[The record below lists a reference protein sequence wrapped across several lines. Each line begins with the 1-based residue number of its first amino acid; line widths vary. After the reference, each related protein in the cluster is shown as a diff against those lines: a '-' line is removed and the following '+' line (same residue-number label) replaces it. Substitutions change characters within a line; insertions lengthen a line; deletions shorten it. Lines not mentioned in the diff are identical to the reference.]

1 MPAPLNVLIVEDSVA
16 DAELVLRELRRAGY
30 DPNWRRVDTEAA
42 FLAQLGPDL
51 DLVLSD
57 FRMPQFG
64 GMRALELLHERQP
77 GIPFIL
83 ISGTI
88 GEDAAVQAM
97 KHGAID
103 YLLKDRLTRLGSAVA
118 HALTES
124 RLARERR
131 QAELALQIAHHQLG
145 QLLEQSPAV
154 LYVLKL
160 EGEKI
165 IPQLA
170 SEHIV
175 ELLGFTPAETLTH
188 EWWVNRLHPDDRE
201 AAVASFGET
210 LEAGT
215 SRTEYRVQHKHGGY
229 RWIDDARRVLRDAA
243 GKPIEFIGVWSDISE
258 RKRAEEVLARA
269 SGRLARDR
277 RRSVRLELLILALV
291 AGSVYALAAAFGW
304 FEVLRGWF
312 PVRTLQQWHGIM
324 FAVIFLAAGLAVFA
338 FRRWRET
345 VTELSSHQQVQ
356 AALSLMHDELD
367 LRVKQRT
374 AELRG
379 ANEALRT
386 EIADRQRAVEALRV
400 SEERFRSY
408 FELGLIGMAITAPT
422 FEILEVNN
430 ELCKIVGYP
439 PDELRGKT
447 WVDFTHPDDLETSNA
462 QYARISAG
470 AIDGYAQEKRYL
482 HKDGRVVYAMLAV
495 RCARRKDGAIDYLIA
510 LVEDITERKR
520 SELALVESEARFRAL
535 AENIQEVFWIT
546 GPSQRPMVYV
556 SPGYERIWG
565 RTCASL
571 YAAPLEWLHS
581 IHPDDRAR
589 VEAAMKTKQVA
600 GTYDEEYRILRPDG
614 MERWIRDRAF
624 PVRGPDG
631 ALQHMVG
638 VAEDITESKR
648 LHEQFLRAQ
657 RMEAIGTLAG
667 GIAHDLNNILAPVLM
682 APALLRGAIKT
693 EGDQKLLDMIEQGAQ
708 RGSNIVR
715 QLLTF
720 SRGSGGERVSVQLR
734 HLVKEMV
741 GIMRETFP
749 RDIVIEDHTS
759 RDLRPVLGDPT
770 QLHQV
775 LMNLCVN
782 ARDAM
787 PGGGSLRLAA
797 ENRDLGPAE
806 VAPHAPAKPGPFV
819 ALSVTDS
826 GQGIPADIV
835 GRIFDPFFTTK
846 PPSKGTGLGLSTVLG
861 IVRSHHGFITVA
873 SVPGTG
879 TAFTVHLPAAAREEG
894 GPGAA
899 EPDAPPRGRGELI
912 LVVDDEAPIRAA
924 TRLTL
929 EKFGYRVLTAADGAE
944 ALATFLRNRA
954 TVQLVLTDVMMPVMG
969 GLGLIRALRAADPR
983 VKVVATSGL
992 NDQASYA
999 ELKAAGVDDIL
1010 AKPCGPRELLAALH
1024 TQLLPAA

>member
-1 MPAPLNVLIVEDSVA
+1 MPEPLNVLIVEDSQA
-16 DAELVLRELRRAGY
+16 DAELILRELRRAGY
-30 DPNWRRVDTEAA
+30 EPTWSRVDTEPA
-42 FLAQLGPDL
+42 FLERLNPEVK
-51 DLVLSD
+51 LVLSD
-57 FRMPQFG
+57 FQMPQFNG
-64 GMRALELLHERQP
+64 LRALALLNERQP

-83 ISGTI
+83 VSGTI
-88 GEDAAVQAM
+88 GEDAAVEAM
-97 KHGAID
+97 RHGAID
-103 YLLKDRLTRLGSAVA
+103 YLLKDRLGRLGSAVA
-118 HALTES
+118 HALAEFQS
-124 RLARERR
+124 RRERR
-131 QAELALQIAHHQLG
+131 EAEMALRIAHG
-145 QLLEQSPAV
+145 QLSQLMERSPVV

-160 EGEKI
+160 DGDAI

-175 ELLGFTPAETLTH
+175 ELLGFTPAETLTYQ
-188 EWWVNRLHPDDRE
+188 WWLGRLHPDDRE
-201 AAVASFGET
+201 AALASFGET

-215 SRTEYRVQHKHGGY
+215 SRTEYRLQHKQGDY
-229 RWIDDARRVLRDAA
+229 RWIDDSRRVLRDAS

-258 RKRAEEVLARA
+258 RKRAEEVLGRA
-269 SGRLARDR
+269 AGTVARDR
-277 RRSVRLELLILALV
+277 RRSVRLELAILVLA

-304 FEVLRGWF
+304 FESLRGWF
-312 PVRTLQQWHGIM
+312 PARNLQQWHELM
-324 FAVIFLAAGLAVFA
+324 FAVIFAAAGLAVFA

-345 VTELSSHQQVQ
+345 ETELTGHQQVRT
-356 AALSLMHDELD
+356 ALGLLHDELD
-367 LRVKQRT
+367 VRVKQRT

-379 ANEALRT
+379 ANEALRS

-422 FEILEVNN
+422 LEILEVND
-430 ELCKIVGYP
+430 ELGKILGYSG
-439 PDELRGKT
+439 DELRGKKWT
-447 WVDFTHPDDLETSNA
+447 EFTHPDDIAASEA
-462 QYARISAG
+462 QYARISSG
-470 AIDGYAQEKRYL
+470 ASDGYSQEKRYL
-482 HKDGRVVYAMLAV
+482 HKDGRVVFATLAV
-495 RCARRKDGAIDYLIA
+495 RCARRPDGAVDYLIA
-510 LVEDITERKR
+510 LVQDITERKQAER
-520 SELALVESEARFRAL
+520 ALVESEARFRAL

-546 GPSQRPMVYV
+546 RPNRPGMDYV

-571 YAAPLEWLHS
+571 YAAPLEWLQS
-581 IHPDDRAR
+581 VHPDDRDR
-589 VEAAMKTKQVA
+589 IQAAVKAKQEA

-614 MERWIRDRAF
+614 SERWIRDRAF

-631 ALQHMVG
+631 TLQHMVG

-682 APALLRGAIKT
+682 VPALLRGAIKT
-693 EGDQKLLDMIEQGAQ
+693 ESDQKLLDMIEQGAQ
-708 RGSNIVR
+708 RGSSIVR

-749 RDIVIEDHTS
+749 RDIAIEES
-759 RDLRPVLGDPT
+759 AARELWPVLGDPT

-787 PGGGSLRLAA
+787 PDGGILRLAA
-797 ENRDLGPAE
+797 QNLELGPAD
-806 VAPHAPAKPGPFV
+806 VQPHPQAKPGRFV
-819 ALSVTDS
+819 ALSVADS
-826 GQGIPADIV
+826 GHGIPAEIV

-861 IVRSHHGFITVA
+861 IVRSHQGFITVA
-873 SVPGTG
+873 SAPGQG
-879 TAFTVHLPAAAREEG
+879 TTFTIHLPAANGDGADPG
-894 GPGAA
+894 GAQP
-899 EPDAPPRGRGELI
+899 EVLPRGRGELI

-929 EKFGYRVLTAADGAE
+929 EKHGYRVLTAGDGAE
-944 ALATFLRNRA
+944 GLAAFLRNRG
-954 TVQLVLTDVMMPVMG
+954 TVRLVLTDVMMPVMG
-969 GLGLIRALRAADPR
+969 GLGLIRALRAANPQI
-983 VKVVATSGL
+983 KVVATSGL
-992 NDQASYA
+992 NDQASYT

-1010 AKPCGPRELLAALH
+1010 AKPCGPRELLEVLQA
-1024 TQLLPAA
+1024 QLEAGR